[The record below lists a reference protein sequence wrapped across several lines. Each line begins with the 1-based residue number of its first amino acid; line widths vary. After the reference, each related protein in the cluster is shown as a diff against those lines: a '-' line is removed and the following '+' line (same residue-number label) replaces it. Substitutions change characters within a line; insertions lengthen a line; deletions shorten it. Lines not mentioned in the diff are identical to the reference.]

1 MCKKQGES
9 PETRETQDN
18 ELDKVSGGAGGNVY
32 ICPDCD
38 SYFFSLEEL
47 QAHQKAEHDIIACP
61 MCNRPLKRGSTCE
74 VCGYV
79 DIDLA

>member
-1 MCKKQGES
+1 MDKKQGES
-9 PETRETQDN
+9 PEMHDIIGE
-18 ELDKVSGGAGGNVY
+18 ELGKVSGGALGNVY

-38 SYFFSLEEL
+38 SYYFSLAEL

-74 VCGYV
+74 VCGY
-79 DIDLA
+79 IDRDLV